1 LTRPVAFP
9 SSPVL
14 KNQEENE
21 MPAYI
26 VFSRERVRDAAA
38 METYSGF
45 AAQSLAIYGHCETL
59 EGPPLE
65 TAVIMEFPTFES
77 AKAWYDSP
85 KYKEAREHR
94 FRGADYRVFIVQG
107 L

>member
-1 LTRPVAFP
+1 
-9 SSPVL
+9 L

-45 AAQSLAIYGHCETL
+45 AAQSMAGHPGKPLAIYGHCETL